1 MNNSKIL
8 FGANEIKYLGA
19 TGVFTFTKS
28 RGQNF
33 LIDANIPRKIADL
46 SGLSSSHIAFE
57 VGAGLGALTAQLS
70 AVAHHVVAIEL
81 DKRLV
86 PILLDVFSETPNVSV
101 IEGDILKLNI
111 KETIERTL
119 MKESYGREI
128 HVCANLPYNITSPA
142 IATLVEADIFKSLT
156 IMVQKEVAERI
167 VAVPGTSEYGAFSI
181 FSQYHSEP
189 EILFDISPDCF
200 YPRPTVTSSVLKMAI
215 RDKKLLSGDE
225 EKFFFKVVKAG
236 FSQRRKTLVNALHS
250 TFSGTHS
257 KAEILEAVSKLGL
270 GEKVRGETLGI
281 EAYISL
287 CNYL

>member
-1 MNNSKIL
+1 MNNLKIL

-19 TGVFTFTKS
+19 TGVFAFTRS

-46 SGLSSSHIAFE
+46 SGINSSHVVFE

-70 AVAHHVVAIEL
+70 AVAHHVVAVEL

-86 PILLDVFSETPNVSV
+86 PILLDVFSESTNISV
-101 IEGDILKLNI
+101 IEGDILKINI
-111 KETIERTL
+111 KQTL
-119 MKESYGREI
+119 ENVLPEEIHSREI
-128 HVCANLPYNITSPA
+128 HVCANLPYNITTPA
-142 IATLVEADIFKSLT
+142 ISTLIETDIFSSLT

-167 VAVPGTSEYGAFSI
+167 VAAPGTSDYGAFSI
-181 FSQYHSEP
+181 FSQYHSKP
-189 EILFDISPDCF
+189 EILFDVPPDCF
-200 YPRPTVTSSVLKMAI
+200 YPRPTVTSSVLKMTI
-215 RDKKLLSGDE
+215 HDKKLLSGE
-225 EKFFFKVVKAG
+225 EENFFFKVVKAG

-250 TFSGTHS
+250 TFSSTHS
-257 KAEILEAVSKLGL
+257 KAEIMEAVSKLGL

-281 EAYISL
+281 PEYVSL